1 MPKYYVIP
9 MDISNQAY
17 FGIRSFQN
25 PYNPQVKWCAGTP
38 EESLGLVRQL
48 YEATQQVEKTTK

>member
-1 MPKYYVIP
+1 